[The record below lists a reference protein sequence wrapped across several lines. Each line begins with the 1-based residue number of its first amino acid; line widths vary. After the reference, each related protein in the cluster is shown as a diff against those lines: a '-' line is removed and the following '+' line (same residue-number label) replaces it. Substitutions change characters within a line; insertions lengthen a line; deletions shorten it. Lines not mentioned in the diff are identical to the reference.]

1 MDNPFYD
8 KPRKYYPVNPV
19 RKEVVEERPFCPWCE
34 AELDAAYAFD
44 YVETCKCGT
53 WSISSSDGWKF
64 RRHMRK
70 DEQQLELKQ
79 EIEQLENKL
88 ERLKNAYGET

>member
-8 KPRKYYPVNPV
+8 KPREYYVVAPV
-19 RKEVVEERPFCPWCE
+19 RKEVVEERPFCPWCD
-34 AELDAAYAFD
+34 AELDGASAYD
-44 YVETCKCGT
+44 YVDRCSCGT
-53 WSISSSDGWKF
+53 WSINSKDEWTF

-79 EIEQLENKL
+79 EIEKVEKQL
-88 ERLKNAYGET
+88 ERLKKAYGET